1 MTEQGTLPSR
11 PEADSAA
18 LVVHRIAVIAMLAVL
33 LGFTMQGLIL
43 GAKLLAGGPFPGT
56 KLFVDLTQ
64 GITWSVLICAG
75 VGIGTAIMK
84 VRAALAGL
92 IAALFAPIALAV
104 AKSAQKVVASAIGV
118 VDQPAALSLVTI
130 RGLRALEYGILGWA
144 LASLVQKEAKGAPAY
159 LCTGS
164 AVGIVFGGAIAA
176 LGYHAASLAGQTPA
190 AAQIAASL
198 VNEIVSPIGCAL
210 VIYCGQL
217 IGRNVGMLS
226 GRGAA

>member
-1 MTEQGTLPSR
+1 MTEQSSLLQP
-11 PEADSAA
+11 PETENAA
-18 LVVHRIAVIAMLAVL
+18 LVVQRIAIIAVLAVL

-43 GAKLLAGGPFPGT
+43 GAKLLAGGAFPGA

-64 GITWSVLICAG
+64 GVAWSVLICAG

-92 IAALFAPIALAV
+92 IAALFAPIALSV
-104 AKSAQKVVASAIGV
+104 AKSVQKVMASAIGV

-130 RGLRALEYGILGWA
+130 SALRAVEYGILGWA
-144 LASLVQKEAKGAPAY
+144 LASLLQKEVKSASAFLGAG
-159 LCTGS
+159 CT
-164 AVGIVFGGAIAA
+164 VGVVFGGAIAA
-176 LGYHAASLAGQTPA
+176 LGYHAASLGGQIPGS
-190 AAQIAASL
+190 AQVAASL

-217 IGRNVGMLS
+217 VGRNVSMLS
-226 GRGAA
+226 SHSPS